1 MSRRILIFLVACLLS
16 PSTRAQWELGVKNS
30 LDKVFNTR
38 LYLHYTATSTK
49 QKSFLADIRFRPR
62 GSYRTY
68 LRKEVPLQTDRSVV
82 FTISV
87 TLPPDDYEID
97 VDILDRDLDT
107 HISLTLDEPFTVHQV
122 SEVQVSDVFLSY
134 QDSFR
139 QAFLAPLPGKT
150 ITRGV
155 ENLYYYLE
163 IKAPGYEVLSVRA
176 VVYKELNNQQSTSTQ
191 AYESM
196 YQSNQ
201 VIYTT
206 EGRQLVFKDV
216 IPVANLSEGEYLLD
230 IRIYDDDE
238 PLNNEGIRF
247 EVGGNIQ
254 QKIFSDLDESIRM
267 MEYTVP
273 VDVLETLLRF
283 PDEKVKAV
291 EFSDVWKELYGENA
305 DKMMEAYFRKIY
317 LANERYKEGMDGW
330 QTDRGKIFIQYGEP
344 RIRQLIINGKEYERW
359 TYGKWSLSFL
369 FEKRNQRYILVE

>member
-1 MSRRILIFLVACLLS
+1 MSRRIIIFVISCLLS
-16 PSTRAQWELGVKNS
+16 LSTKAQWELGVKNS

-38 LYLHYTATSTK
+38 LYLHYTASSAK
-49 QKSFLADIRFRPR
+49 QKNFLADIRFRPR

-68 LRKEVPLQTDRSVV
+68 LRKEVPLSTDESIV
-82 FTISV
+82 FTIPV

-97 VDILDRDLDT
+97 VDILDRDLDA
-107 HISLTLDEPFTVHQV
+107 HVSLTLDEPFTVHPA
-122 SEVQVSDVFLSY
+122 SEVQVSDIFLSY
-134 QDSFR
+134 RDSFQ

-150 ITRGV
+150 ISQGV
-155 ENLYYYLE
+155 ENLFYYLE

-176 VVYKELNNQQSTSTQ
+176 VLYKEQKNQESTSTQ

-196 YQSNQ
+196 YQSSQ
-201 VIYTT
+201 VIYVT
-206 EGRQLVFKDV
+206 EGQKLVFKDV

-254 QKIFSDLDESIRM
+254 KKIFSDLDESIRM

-273 VDVLETLLRF
+273 VEILERLLRF

-291 EFSDVWKELYGENA
+291 EFKDVWKELYGENA

-317 LANERYKEGMDGW
+317 QANERFGEGTDGW
-330 QTDRGKIFIQYGEP
+330 QTDRGRIFIQYGEP
-344 RIRQLIINGKEYERW
+344 RIKSLTINGKEYERW

-369 FEKRNQRYILVE
+369 FEKRNQRYVLVE